1 MFLYKIFTV
10 LYIVLFLCMRFLTIF
25 VLMWSWF
32 IVWLLIVFSQIYS
45 YDMLYILCLC
55 ALRIDESEILYVCV
69 CVWVWVCVCVCCVCV
84 CVCVHACV
92 YVCTYICM
100 YVHMYVCQH
109 LWNVTYLLTPRSRV
123 LLEKLTGSQL
133 VKHFPA
139 FYGTRKFVTAFT
151 NAHYPSLSRAR
162 WIQSMSTHP
171 ISWRSILILS
181 SHLCLD
187 LPSGL
192 FSLGFPTKNSAY
204 TSPLP
209 HTCYMHRPSHSS
221 RFDHTNNIWWGVQII
236 KLHIM

>member
-1 MFLYKIFTV
+1 MKV
-10 LYIVLFLCMRFLTIF
+10 KSCM
-25 VLMWSWF
+25 
-32 IVWLLIVFSQIYS
+32 
-45 YDMLYILCLC
+45 
-55 ALRIDESEILYVCV
+55 

-100 YVHMYVCQH
+100 YVHMYVYMYVCQH

-221 RFDHTNNIWWGVQII
+221 RFDHTNIWWGVQII